1 MADRKLVV
9 VFGATGA
16 QGGSVA
22 RALLEDGTFR
32 IRVVTRN
39 PEQRAAKELKQQ
51 GAEVVRGDQ
60 DDAASMELA
69 LAGAHATFIVTNY
82 WETCSQD
89 REVQQVGMR
98 SRGLV

>member
-1 MADRKLVV
+1 M
-9 VFGATGA
+9 
-16 QGGSVA
+16 A

-69 LAGAHATFIVTNY
+69 LAGAHATFIVTNS